1 LHLKVIEVRA
11 PVAPRSFSAPRRF
24 FLLLTSGSMQ
34 YYIYEGCQEMLP
46 IPGRRRNHLKSL
58 TKSLIAVLIFLFL
71 GGARVLRSQD
81 QSLDSKDTEILQKYK
96 TVNREFLKG
105 RELVVK
111 QKYDQA
117 QPILLKVLDR
127 MPEHPEASYL
137 LAQIYY
143 KEGDFEKGLASIQ
156 NAETHFSSVQR
167 ILFKQQLKLGD
178 QYSSNK
184 QELTQEIQVLE
195 SQLSQAKSEEERRDL
210 QRQIIEK
217 QVQSSTMEMHNKE
230 QSLYEST
237 GMPADY
243 SYFHGNLLF
252 KMKRY
257 QEALDQYQI
266 GRASCRERV

>member
-1 LHLKVIEVRA
+1 LKT
-11 PVAPRSFSAPRRF
+11 
-24 FLLLTSGSMQ
+24 LTQ
-34 YYIYEGCQEMLP
+34 
-46 IPGRRRNHLKSL
+46 
-58 TKSLIAVLIFLFL
+58 SLIAVLIFLFL
-71 GGARVLRSQD
+71 GGAMALLSQD
-81 QSLDSKDTEILQKYK
+81 QTLDSIDNEILQKYK
-96 TVNREFLKG
+96 TVNRDFLKG

-117 QPILLKVLDR
+117 RQILLKVLDR

-143 KEGDFEKGLASIQ
+143 KEGDFEKGLTTIQ

-184 QELTQEIQVLE
+184 QEINQEIQVLQ

-210 QRQIIEK
+210 QRQIVEK
-217 QVQSSTMEMHNKE
+217 QGQSSTMEMHNKE

-243 SYFHGNLLF
+243 SHIHGNLLF

-257 QEALDQYQI
+257 QEALDQYLKAVQSDPKYGSAYNNI
-266 GRASCRERV
+266 ANLYFMAKKYDKALEYIEKAEANGVKVHPDFKNAVLKALGK

>member
-1 LHLKVIEVRA
+1 
-11 PVAPRSFSAPRRF
+11 
-24 FLLLTSGSMQ
+24 
-34 YYIYEGCQEMLP
+34 
-46 IPGRRRNHLKSL
+46 
-58 TKSLIAVLIFLFL
+58 L
-71 GGARVLRSQD
+71 GGARALRSQD

-117 QPILLKVLDR
+117 RQILLKVLDR

-143 KEGDFEKGLASIQ
+143 KEGDFENALVSIQ
-156 NAETHFSSVQR
+156 NAETHFSLVQR

-184 QELTQEIQVLE
+184 QDLTQQIQVLE

-210 QRQIIEK
+210 QRQIVEK
-217 QVQSSTMEMHNKE
+217 QAQSSTMEMHNKE
-230 QSLYEST
+230 QSLYETT
-237 GMPADY
+237 GLPADY
-243 SYFHGNLLF
+243 SYVHGNLLF

-257 QEALDQYQI
+257 KEALDQYLKTVQSDPKYGSAYNNI
-266 GRASCRERV
+266 ANLYFVAKQYDKALENIEKAEANGVKVHPDFKKAVLKALGK

>member
-1 LHLKVIEVRA
+1 
-11 PVAPRSFSAPRRF
+11 
-24 FLLLTSGSMQ
+24 
-34 YYIYEGCQEMLP
+34 
-46 IPGRRRNHLKSL
+46 LKSL

-111 QKYDQA
+111 EKYDQA
-117 QPILLKVLDR
+117 RQILLKVLDR
-127 MPEHPEASYL
+127 LPEHPEASYL

-184 QELTQEIQVLE
+184 QELTQEIQVLQ
-195 SQLSQAKSEEERRDL
+195 SQLSQAKSQEERMDL

-217 QVQSSTMEMHNKE
+217 QAQSSTMEMHNKE

-243 SYFHGNLLF
+243 SYIHGNLLF

-257 QEALDQYQI
+257 QEALDQYLKAVQSDPKYGSAYNNI
-266 GRASCRERV
+266 ANLYFRAKQYDKALEYIKKAEANGVKVHPDFKNAVLKALGK